1 MNTMMGRMWI
11 GGMVLGL
18 AYGLYSGG
26 GVTAIVIIPLVG
38 GMFGI
43 ILAMI
48 IDEARTKLRKKKH

>member
-11 GGMVLGL
+11 GGMFLGL

-43 ILAMI
+43 ILAMM
-48 IDEARTKLRKKKH
+48 IDEARSKLRKKKH

>member
-43 ILAMI
+43 ILAMM
-48 IDEARTKLRKKKH
+48 IDEVRSKFRKKKH